1 MQILFAIEETGNIL
15 LQICG
20 FLSGL
25 LLFWILV
32 LSGEE
37 LWRDKLEQKRREK
50 QERERV
56 RKEMEKRRQEQILE
70 LGKAYRREQER
81 ERQIRKEAERK
92 KACQNMKKR
101 YIENVQKH
109 LFSGNNNYRKMHH
122 MPLVRK
128 GGSNYAD
135 HIDRKLKR
143 GSR

>member
-1 MQILFAIEETGNIL
+1 MQILFAIEETGSIL

-25 LLFWILV
+25 LLFWILM
-32 LSGEE
+32 LSGAE
-37 LWRDKLEQKRREK
+37 LWRDKAEQKRREK
-50 QERERV
+50 QERERA

-70 LGKAYRREQER
+70 LGKAYRRQQER
-81 ERQIRKEAERK
+81 ERQIEREKE
-92 KACQNMKKR
+92 CQDMKKR